1 MIDLEE
7 KVRKSSICPIGISVQ
22 EKLKERWLKFFRN
35 DEKHESLVK
44 FLRQEYWSRLPFPSP
59 EDLPKPDVK
68 ACAAGGFF
76 TD

>member
-1 MIDLEE
+1 M
-7 KVRKSSICPIGISVQ
+7 Q

-35 DEKHESLVK
+35 DEKRESLVK

-68 ACAAGGFF
+68 PYAAGGFF